1 MSEENVALIRRL
13 YEVINSIG
21 RTEEFVDL
29 EELAP
34 DLWARLSPDFEMH
47 GRPDVP
53 DAQIYRGREAT
64 KEFWA
69 QLQDVFA
76 ELRWEPREFTDLG
89 HAIVVETRITAVG
102 RGSDVRI
109 EDDETGVFWVR
120 DGQLVRLQ
128 AFPTKEQALQAA
140 ESAA

>member
-21 RTEEFVDL
+21 RTGDEAVDL

-34 DLWARLSPDFEMH
+34 DLWARLAPDFEMH

-53 DAQIYRGREAT
+53 DAQIYRGREAA
-64 KEFWA
+64 KEFWG
-69 QLQDVFA
+69 QLQQVFS
-76 ELRWEPREFTDLG
+76 ELRWEPHEFTDLG
-89 HAIVVETRITAVG
+89 HAVVVETTLAAVG

-109 EDDETGVFWVR
+109 EEDETDVFWVR

-128 AFPTKEQALQAA
+128 AFPSKEQALQAA
-140 ESAA
+140 STS